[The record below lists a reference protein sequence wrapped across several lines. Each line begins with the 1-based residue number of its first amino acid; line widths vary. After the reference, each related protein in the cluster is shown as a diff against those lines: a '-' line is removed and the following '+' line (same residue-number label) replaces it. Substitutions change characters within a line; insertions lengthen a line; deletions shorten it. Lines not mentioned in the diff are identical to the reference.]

1 MADFNKAFNN
11 DFVNEEYSKSNKID
25 FFFTT
30 RRTKNTIEELNK
42 KLERVEKEVFEIHNF
57 IVLNLPIDE
66 VKNNDSVEL
75 EIWGDRGYFYKGNIT
90 NNQGFFPLISL
101 KLREDTQLF
110 LKMNIIKD
118 NMKPLNYINF
128 IKIPKKYQNGNG
140 NDDLDSES

>member
-57 IVLNLPIDE
+57 IVLNLPVDE
-66 VKNNDSVEL
+66 VKNNDTVEL
-75 EIWGDRGYFYKGNIT
+75 EIWGDRGYFYRGSIT

-118 NMKPLNYINF
+118 NMKPINYINF
-128 IKIPKKYQNGNG
+128 IKIPKKYQLGNE
-140 NDDLDSES
+140 DIDSDV

>member
-57 IVLNLPIDE
+57 IVLNLPVDE
-66 VKNNDSVEL
+66 VKNNDTVEL
-75 EIWGDRGYFYKGNIT
+75 EIWGDRGYFYRGNIN

-110 LKMNIIKD
+110 LKMNIIKE

-140 NDDLDSES
+140 NEDIDSDI

>member
-57 IVLNLPIDE
+57 IVLNLPVDE
-66 VKNNDSVEL
+66 VKNNDTVEL
-75 EIWGDRGYFYKGNIT
+75 EIWGDKGYFYRGNIN

-110 LKMNIIKD
+110 LKMNIIKE

-128 IKIPKKYQNGNG
+128 IKIPKKYQIGNYEE
-140 NDDLDSES
+140 DDD

>member
-42 KLERVEKEVFEIHNF
+42 KLERVEKEVYEIHNF

-66 VKNNDSVEL
+66 VKNNDNVEL

-90 NNQGFFPLISL
+90 NNQGYFPLISL

-128 IKIPKKYQNGNG
+128 IKIPKKYQNGNEEE
-140 NDDLDSES
+140 DSEN

>member
-66 VKNNDSVEL
+66 VKNNDTVEL

>member
-57 IVLNLPIDE
+57 IVLNLPVDE
-66 VKNNDSVEL
+66 VKNNDTVEL
-75 EIWGDRGYFYKGNIT
+75 EIWGDRGYFYKGNIN

-110 LKMNIIKD
+110 LKMNIIKE

-140 NDDLDSES
+140 NEDIDSDI

>member
-42 KLERVEKEVFEIHNF
+42 KLERVEKEVYEIHNF

-66 VKNNDSVEL
+66 VKNNDNVEL

-128 IKIPKKYQNGNG
+128 IKIPKKYQNGNEEE
-140 NDDLDSES
+140 DSEN